1 MVVRSRDRHNRRYR
15 RRYLLLDTCWLL
27 SQRRMAQPERCG
39 VARADSDRIHA

>member
-27 SQRRMAQPERCG
+27 SQRKMAQPERCG
-39 VARADSDRIHA
+39 LARERMQRAQE